1 MVKPRIEA
9 EWRGSQLLAP
19 SNPRHAAAIPSR
31 RMNLFRER
39 SRMQGHQ
46 ENPNQPLPLILLTPS
61 GELRAFGVAVIFVT
75 LP

>member
-1 MVKPRIEA
+1 
-9 EWRGSQLLAP
+9 
-19 SNPRHAAAIPSR
+19 
-31 RMNLFRER
+31 
-39 SRMQGHQ
+39 MQGHQ